1 MTSMKNIGSSDFDG
15 FDSPIMT
22 GCSPGREKGAI
33 MLYETL
39 PSWATKVFNQWPSDV
54 SSPQTLLDAKRNRI
68 DYLLQEGNNS
78 NENLKMVL

>member
-1 MTSMKNIGSSDFDG
+1 MTQLTEPISLQSMTSMKNIGSSDFDG

-39 PSWATKVFNQWPSDV
+39 PS
-54 SSPQTLLDAKRNRI
+54 
-68 DYLLQEGNNS
+68 
-78 NENLKMVL
+78 